1 MKKIAAYFYISILF
15 LTSSNSA
22 IAKDPQKPVLT
33 KLPFAFSDIG
43 RTPMENTP
51 VLLNSRLLLVS
62 NNRPGGAD
70 AKGKDAYLYIDD
82 LQTGKEVAR
91 FGQGHSFVSAYAEG
105 NELNVFALE
114 FTDFG
119 IKMNSTGIDRLTST
133 DLKTWKTEKVILPDG
148 NEHLFNSSVC
158 KDDTSYLMAYESDK
172 PVQFCFK
179 FARSNDLSKWEKVP
193 HLAFTGE
200 KHEYSACPVIRYFK
214 PYYYVIYLHDKV
226 AGHKG
231 YISYLTRSKNLKDW
245 ELSPF
250 NPILEAGEGEGINN
264 SDVDLIE
271 YQGKTYLYYAT
282 GDQET
287 WGTVRVAMFDGRE
300 KAFFENHFPKGKSLK
315 KASAKME

>member
-1 MKKIAAYFYISILF
+1 
-15 LTSSNSA
+15 
-22 IAKDPQKPVLT
+22 
-33 KLPFAFSDIG
+33 
-43 RTPMENTP
+43 MENTP
-51 VLLNSRLLLVS
+51 VLFNSRLLLVS

-70 AKGKDAYLYIDD
+70 AKGKDAYVYIDD

-91 FGQGHSFVSAYAEG
+91 FGQGHSFVSAYVNG
-105 NELNVFALE
+105 KELNVFALE

-119 IKMNSTGIDRLTST
+119 RIMKSSGIDRLTST

-158 KDDTSYLMAYESDK
+158 KDDKGYLMAYESDK

-200 KHEYSACPVIRYFK
+200 NHEYSACPVIRYFK
-214 PYYYVIYLHDKV
+214 PYYYVIYLHDKM

-231 YISYLTRSKNLKDW
+231 YISYLTRSKNLIEW

-250 NPILEAGEGEGINN
+250 NPILEAGEGEGVNN

-287 WGTVRVAMFDGRE
+287 CGTVRVAMFNGPE
-300 KAFFENHFPKGKSLK
+300 KAFFENHFPKNISFTKTTAEIK
-315 KASAKME
+315 